1 MEIGVVAW
9 LPYLTSSVGSVAGGW
24 FSGHLIK
31 HQFSV
36 LNSRKIAMV
45 AVVALMPLGMLIA
58 FTRSSVVAVLLVC
71 LITFC
76 HMAWKTNL
84 VTMTND
90 VYPTRIVATAGAIVG
105 MGSGLGGVLST
116 HFVGEVVEKFSYT
129 PVFVAMGML
138 HVIALIIV
146 HTMVKRPV
154 VAPTATALTNAG

>member
-1 MEIGVVAW
+1 VVAW

-31 HQFSV
+31 RQFSV

-58 FTRSSVVAVLLVC
+58 FTRSSVVAVALVC

-154 VAPTATALTNAG
+154 LAPTTTALANAG